1 MNGIIP
7 FVSKKGSVLIYN
19 LFPRLAGPMADWQ
32 EHFVRAK
39 KMGFNWVY
47 INPIQYPG
55 FSGSLY
61 SIKDYYRINPLFL
74 KGRMSEDNQ
83 VRNMIHRA
91 HLLGLKVMF
100 DLVINHTAI
109 DSVLV
114 QQHPDWYKR
123 NSKGAIKNP
132 QVWEGDKLVCTW
144 GDLAEID
151 NEGSADKTNLW
162 KYWLEF
168 VRYSIK
174 LGVDGFRCDAAYQ
187 VPVDLWKFLIGT
199 IHEENKKISFFAETL
214 GCEIEDVIALA
225 KAGFDYNFN
234 SSKWWDFKEEW
245 CLKQYQENA
254 KVSPSVSFAESHDTP
269 RLAEELNGNE
279 QAIKMKYLFSA
290 LFSTG
295 VMMPIGFEYGFKQRV
310 NVVNTLPEHWEEAS
324 IDLQE
329 FITAVNALKK
339 KHKVFK
345 EDNHILEIPSGN
357 DKVSVLLKTSND
369 GAEKAL
375 IIINTDTNKTQHVRL
390 YISEIMGVSVKNLK
404 NVSVLCPL
412 KKISSVFEH
421 DLNPAQVVILV
432 QESPC

>member
-1 MNGIIP
+1 MSRKP
-7 FVSKKGSVLIYN
+7 SVLIFN
-19 LFPRLAGPMADWQ
+19 LFPRLIGPMSDWQ
-32 EHFVRAK
+32 DHFKRAK

-91 HLLGLKVMF
+91 HLEGVKVIF

-114 QQHPDWYKR
+114 EKHPDWYQRKPDG
-123 NSKGAIKNP
+123 KIKNP

-151 NEGSADKTNLW
+151 NEFSSDRENLW
-162 KYWLEF
+162 KYWLEL
-168 VRYSIK
+168 VRYFIK

-187 VPVDLWKFLIGT
+187 VPVSLWEYLIGT
-199 IHEENKKISFFAETL
+199 IHEENKKVVFFAETL

-245 CLKQYQENA
+245 CLKQYRENA
-254 KVSPSVSFAESHDTP
+254 PVSPSISFAESHDTP
-269 RLAEELNGNE
+269 RLADELNGNE
-279 QAIKMKYLFSA
+279 AAIKMKYLFSA
-290 LFSTG
+290 IFSTG
-295 VMMPIGFEYGFKQRV
+295 VMMPLGLEYGFKESV
-310 NVVNTLPEHWEEAS
+310 NVVKTLPENWEPVQL
-324 IDLQE
+324 DLVE
-329 FITAVNALKK
+329 YITAVNSLKK
-339 KHKVFK
+339 KYKVFK
-345 EDNHILEIPSGN
+345 EDNQYQVIWN
-357 DKVSVLLKTSND
+357 DNEKVFSILKTSND
-369 GAEKAL
+369 GTEKVL
-375 IIINTDTNKTQHVRL
+375 IIINKDTTKTQHVRL
-390 YISEIMGVSVKNLK
+390 NIAEIMGVPVKNIVD
-404 NVSVLCPL
+404 VSLEKQIKRVPVNLEQSL
-412 KKISSVFEH
+412 A
-421 DLNPAQVVILV
+421 PAQVCLLY
-432 QESPC
+432 SLLAY